1 MAELERDKLEVLSL
15 EKGKKKIS
23 VEREISKIGEMRER
37 LYLEVV
43 CHRIRDVYMP
53 IREMTTYYLG
63 MND

>member
-1 MAELERDKLEVLSL
+1 M
-15 EKGKKKIS
+15 EKGKKKIA

-43 CHRIRDVYMP
+43 CHRIRDVYTP

-63 MND
+63 MTD